1 MSVRINFQ
9 DVRGDIPA
17 ADRHWIMGTLEA
29 VRDRAAPRLELA
41 DADVNVVVAP
51 ATVIP
56 EYGIGGTTFNRR
68 LAQIAVDPWSPRM
81 REPEREMRLGSVLA
95 HELHHMARFRHPA
108 SGWSPERL
116 SCASLGHALLAEGLA
131 QAFEE
136 EMGFPLP
143 FQATAVAGP
152 PLWDL
157 ADRARTLFEATEFD
171 YDAWFDGR
179 MGDAAFPRHGGYALG
194 YAIVRGW
201 MMNMETTAS
210 EEIGL
215 ETGEVLQAWR
225 TGRLEV

>member
-9 DVRGDIPA
+9 DGHGDIQPS
-17 ADRHWIMGTLEA
+17 DRCWIMATLEA

-41 DADVNVVVAP
+41 DADVNVVVQP
-51 ATVIP
+51 TTVIP
-56 EYGIGGTTFNRR
+56 EYGIGGHTLNRSV
-68 LAQIAVDPWSPRM
+68 AQIAVDPWSPRL
-81 REPEREMRLGSVLA
+81 REPERELRLGSVLA
-95 HELHHMARFRHPA
+95 HELHHLARFRHPA

-116 SCASLGHALLAEGLA
+116 SRTSLGHVLICEGLA

-143 FQATAVAGP
+143 FHATAVAGP

-157 ADRARTLFEATEFD
+157 ADRARTQFEAREFD
-171 YDAWFDGR
+171 YDAWFLGR
-179 MGDAAFPRHGGYALG
+179 TGDAAFPRHGGYALG

-215 ETGEVLQAWR
+215 ATGEVLAAWR